1 MKAPSLDD
9 AASSSS
15 SKKLYH
21 LRLLANPAE
30 DFPFFL
36 IDPSPDHV
44 CVTFYGVEIKLLLSQ
59 CLSIENIE
67 TCFIPFVTDLWVRAR
82 LRARKVVHPRC
93 TVVQSN
99 AKGMALLV
107 HT

>member
-1 MKAPSLDD
+1 MMQPHPHPLRNYTTYVFSLT
-9 AASSSS
+9 
-15 SKKLYH
+15 
-21 LRLLANPAE
+21 LRRT
-30 DFPFFL
+30 FPFFL